1 MTDRQNYG
9 DAEARRII
17 ERAAEIDVEH
27 AQKLNLA
34 ALRQIAAEA
43 GISQL
48 AIDQAIQEHEGA
60 PPPPVPFLKRHPAWL
75 LIAASAAGLM
85 LIAFL
90 RMVVVVPPR

>member
-1 MTDRQNYG
+1 MQDRKDYG
-9 DAEARRII
+9 DAEAKRIF
-17 ERAAEIDVEH
+17 ERAAEIDAEQ
-27 AQKLNLA
+27 AQRMNLT

-60 PPPPVPFLKRHPAWL
+60 APPPVPLLKRHPSWL
-75 LIAASAAGLM
+75 LIAASIAGLM

-90 RMVVVVPPR
+90 RMVVVVAPQ